1 MTDMGGRR
9 DTGRSAQQ
17 EAQDA
22 AQQRGTEAQQRGTEA
37 QQRGNEARQRGTE
50 AQQRGTEAR
59 PSVPEARRSDE
70 RRRSPM
76 GAAGG
81 AGWLTYAGSVLVVL
95 GVFQLIWGLTAL
107 VNTGYFIVGSTGL
120 AVAFNYMA
128 WAWIHIALAALLIC
142 TGLAVFGGQSW
153 GRYVGIGLCAIA
165 LIANFLTLAA
175 FPIWSIVMIA
185 VDLIAIYALAVH
197 GRDMEPART

>member
-17 EAQDA
+17 EAQEA

-37 QQRGNEARQRGTE
+37 
-50 AQQRGTEAR
+50 R
-59 PSVPEARRSDE
+59 PTVPEARRSE
-70 RRRSPM
+70 EGRRAPM
-76 GAAGG
+76 GMAGES
-81 AGWLTYAGSVLVVL
+81 GWLTYAGTVLVVL

-120 AVAFNYMA
+120 AVAFNYAA

-142 TGLAVFGGQSW
+142 TGLAAFGGQSW
-153 GRYVGIGLCAIA
+153 GRYVGLALVSLA

-197 GRDMEPART
+197 SREREMARA

>member
-17 EAQDA
+17 EAQ
-22 AQQRGTEAQQRGTEA
+22 EAQQRGTEA
-37 QQRGNEARQRGTE
+37 QQRGAE
-50 AQQRGTEAR
+50 AQQRGTEVR
-59 PSVPEARRSDE
+59 PSVPEARRSQE
-70 RRRSPM
+70 GRRAPM
-76 GAAGG
+76 GLAGG
-81 AGWLTYAGSVLVVL
+81 SGWLTYAGAVLVVL

-153 GRYVGIGLCAIA
+153 GRYVGIALVAVA

-175 FPIWSIVMIA
+175 FPIWSIDMIA

-197 GRDMEPART
+197 GREAEPARA